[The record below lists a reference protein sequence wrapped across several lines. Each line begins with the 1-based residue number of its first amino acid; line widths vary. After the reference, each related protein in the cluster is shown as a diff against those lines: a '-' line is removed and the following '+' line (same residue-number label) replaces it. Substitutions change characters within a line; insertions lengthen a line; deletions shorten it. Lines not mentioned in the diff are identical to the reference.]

1 MLQNVLTANFL
12 LISSYLRTNKPT
24 PQPTNKPTPAPTTL
38 APTPNPTPPP
48 TNPPGQTPPPTP
60 APTESQNARI
70 PTVTTLEAPSN
81 TDGQAGRSAAIL
93 GTRTL
98 IGAPNGNVQ
107 GNPLGIAYYISNVSS
122 KDAK

>member
-1 MLQNVLTANFL
+1 M
-12 LISSYLRTNKPT
+12 
-24 PQPTNKPTPAPTTL
+24 
-38 APTPNPTPPP
+38 APTPNPTPQP

-70 PTVTTLEAPSN
+70 SEVTDLEAPVS

-93 GTRTL
+93 GTRAL

-107 GNPLGIAYYISNVSS
+107 GNPLGIAYYFSNVSS